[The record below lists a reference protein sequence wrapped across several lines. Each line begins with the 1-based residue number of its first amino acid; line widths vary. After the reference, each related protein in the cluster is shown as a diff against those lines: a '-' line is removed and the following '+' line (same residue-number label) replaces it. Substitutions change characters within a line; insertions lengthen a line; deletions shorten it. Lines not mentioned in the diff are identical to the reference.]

1 VVGDR
6 ATLMPR
12 RKPAGPDG
20 SGARLLDDAYLF
32 QAFMETTPDSVYVK
46 DREARLRRASRTMAA
61 NLGFAEPAE
70 LTGKSDIDLFGAEF
84 GRRTYIEDL
93 RVMQADEPIS
103 GIVES
108 RQLVDG
114 GMNWTLTSKLPL
126 HDETGRVIG
135 LLGVTREIN
144 ELKRAESN
152 LHYLATHDALTSL
165 PNRYLMM
172 DRLSQVLARA
182 KRDRKSF
189 CLLFI
194 DIDDFK
200 SINDTAGHDAG
211 DAVLRAAADR
221 IRSCVR
227 ASDTVSRLGG
237 DEFVLVLEDA
247 DRTGATTAA
256 EKIRAAIA
264 NPITRQRK
272 RLAVTGSVGI
282 SLYPEH
288 ATDAQ
293 GLLTAADY
301 AMYLAKKHGK
311 NRSELFPAD
320 TKPARR
326 ARSPRKSPAI
336 RP

>member
-1 VVGDR
+1 MTPPGD
-6 ATLMPR
+6 
-12 RKPAGPDG
+12 PAEPDG
-20 SGARLLDDAYLF
+20 PAARLLDDAYIF
-32 QAFMETTPDSVYVK
+32 RAFMETTPDSVYVK
-46 DREARLRRASRTMAA
+46 DSEARLQRASRTMAT
-61 NLGFAEPAE
+61 NLGFAEPGE
-70 LTGKSDIDLFGAEF
+70 LIGKRDIDLFGAEF

-93 RVMQADEPIS
+93 RVMQTDEPVS

-108 RQLVDG
+108 RQLVGG

-126 HDETGRVIG
+126 HDEMGRVIG

-152 LHYLATHDALTSL
+152 LHYLATHDSLTGL

-182 KRDRKSF
+182 KRDHTQF
-189 CLLFI
+189 GVLFV

-211 DAVLRAAADR
+211 DEVLRAVADR

-237 DEFVLVLEDA
+237 DEFVLILEDA
-247 DRTGATTAA
+247 DRTGSANVA
-256 EKIRAAIA
+256 EKIRSAIA
-264 NPITRQRK
+264 IPTTRQRK

-288 ATDAQ
+288 AADAQ

-311 NRSELFPAD
+311 DRSEAFPAD
-320 TKPARR
+320 SMPARR
-326 ARSPRKSPAI
+326 ARATKRSPEPRT
-336 RP
+336 